1 MNAAGDDLEDYVG
14 DALTIGG
21 ELNKLASN
29 VAIGRNIAG
38 VHWRSDGTESLY
50 LGEEVAIALLRD
62 HKLTFNERFAGW
74 NLTRFD
80 GRKVVI

>member
-1 MNAAGDDLEDYVG
+1 V
-14 DALTIGG
+14 GG

-38 VHWRSDGTESLY
+38 VHWRSDATESLR
-50 LGEEVAIALLRD
+50 LGETIAIAYLRD
-62 HKLTFNERFAGW
+62 LREGVHEPFRGF

-80 GRKVVI
+80 GTRIVI